1 MENFGHKMMLTIQA
15 HYKIKHESKTH
26 VNSEKMIGHGSH
38 VEFLDPNKSIIY
50 AYINKNLDLEE

>member
-1 MENFGHKMMLTIQA
+1 MLTIQA